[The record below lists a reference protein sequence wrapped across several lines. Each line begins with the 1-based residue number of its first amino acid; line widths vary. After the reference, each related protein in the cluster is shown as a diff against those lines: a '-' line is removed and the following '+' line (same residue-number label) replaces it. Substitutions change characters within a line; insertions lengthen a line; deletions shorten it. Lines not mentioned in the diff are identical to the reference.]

1 MSSPTEEVKPSQ
13 ITQLTEQNA
22 KLKEEIKK
30 VVSKIHEMNDTT
42 NSPTK
47 DFHNNL
53 SNVVWYYFQAKND
66 EIAKLKEELKLSNEG
81 LIKENHRADKN
92 AAIAEAVK
100 DLSRQVCEQKEKLRE
115 ENEKLKEEVREFS
128 DSDKNDIA
136 RIQGEY
142 WEMCREKEK
151 YEDENDELKVE
162 VQGLLNVL
170 GWKKDEDGKYMK
182 S

>member
-1 MSSPTEEVKPSQ
+1 MPERVYLTPARDLTLDELKKLKKSELVKRCIYSDRVIDNGWWWVEDEVK
-13 ITQLTEQNA
+13 E
-22 KLKEEIKK
+22 LKEEIKKLKEERNK
-30 VVSKIHEMNDTT
+30 VVSKIHEMNDTK

-53 SNVVWYYFQAKND
+53 SNVVWYYFKAKDD

-115 ENEKLKEEVREFS
+115 ENEKLKEEIN
-128 DSDKNDIA
+128 KL
-136 RIQGEY
+136 
-142 WEMCREKEK
+142 KE
-151 YEDENDELKVE
+151 
-162 VQGLLNVL
+162 
-170 GWKKDEDGKYMK
+170 
-182 S
+182 